1 MSRARTWL
9 LWCVAGALLIFIP
22 FTGRAYLPLPEY
34 TVLQSLRQGDEMD
47 AEGSDTG
54 MSEGEPI
61 CVPGHRVTESPGGI
75 HDAEEGA
82 VPEYDSVHHSNGS
95 RRSERRRVF
104 GNPEVKGGET
114 SGATEGVI
122 DGKGAEIGQEPETHS
137 ASLEREGNVLG
148 ESLSVGEMHALEQV
162 LKPLYVRSLTS
173 IERGHNDSNPVWSPN
188 GAMIAYERSIGERKE
203 IVILRPDGSPVQTIY
218 FQSKDSGD
226 EMDFFFPGVFEEV
239 SYNSGISWSPGGD
252 RFVFMSNGGGGN
264 YDLYLCDLG
273 SAATTRLTEHGGK
286 DGHAQ
291 WSPGG
296 GHLAFVSG
304 RSGKAD
310 VYLMDIEN
318 RYTTRLTQGAKE
330 YLYPQWSP
338 DGRSLV
344 MLYGSNENHDIY
356 LIGDV
361 SRPRET
367 LKPLTTW
374 TYDDLR
380 PTWSPD
386 GKRIAFYS
394 NYNPGNDPRIWC
406 IIVIAADGSD
416 PAEGEGL
423 VAKVA
428 AWDVVPDI
436 ERGPA
441 WMPDSTR
448 IIYVKNDRKAY
459 NPLYV
464 TDIEKGT
471 SILLSTDTRMNHDVT
486 CSAEGAVAFRAQV
499 EQWDHVYIARLK
511 E

>member
-1 MSRARTWL
+1 M
-9 LWCVAGALLIFIP
+9 LIP
-22 FTGRAYLPLPEY
+22 VTGRAYLPIPEY
-34 TVLQSLRQGDEMD
+34 TMMQSILQGEGSVE
-47 AEGSDTG
+47 EGSDTG

-61 CVPGHRVTESPGGI
+61 CSIGRRVLGGPCGI
-75 HDAEEGA
+75 HKVEEGDMPGPDSTDPPSVSDRPERRNVNINPEEGA
-82 VPEYDSVHHSNGS
+82 
-95 RRSERRRVF
+95 
-104 GNPEVKGGET
+104 GET
-114 SGATEGVI
+114 SGDVTGVI
-122 DGKGAEIGQEPETHS
+122 DGKGAEIGQEPETGS
-137 ASLEREGNVLG
+137 ASLEGEGDV
-148 ESLSVGEMHALEQV
+148 VGEPLPAQEVYALDQV
-162 LKPLYVRSLTS
+162 LRPLYVRSLTS

-203 IVILRPDGSPVQTIY
+203 IVILRPDGSLVQTIY
-218 FQSKDSGD
+218 LQSSDSED

-273 SAATTRLTEHGGK
+273 SAVTTRLTDHGGK

-310 VYLMDIEN
+310 VYLMEIEN

-338 DGRSLV
+338 DGKSLV

-361 SRPRET
+361 SRPTET
-367 LKPLTTW
+367 LKALTNW
-374 TYDDLR
+374 AHDDLR
-380 PTWSPD
+380 PIWSPD

-394 NYNPGNDPRIWC
+394 NYNPENDPRTWC
-406 IIVIAADGSD
+406 IIVLAADGSD
-416 PAEGEGL
+416 PSDGEGL
-423 VAKVA
+423 TAKVVA
-428 AWDVVPDI
+428 RNVVPDI

-441 WMPDSTR
+441 WMPDSKR

-464 TDIEKGT
+464 MDIEKGT
-471 SILLSTDTRMNHDVT
+471 SVLLTTDTRMNHDVT